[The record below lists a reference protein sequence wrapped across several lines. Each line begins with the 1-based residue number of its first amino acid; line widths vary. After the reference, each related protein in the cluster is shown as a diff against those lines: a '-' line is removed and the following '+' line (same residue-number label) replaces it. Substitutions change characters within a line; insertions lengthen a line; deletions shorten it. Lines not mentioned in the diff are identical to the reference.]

1 MSAHDDPSDSVPMLP
16 PGGVVDEV
24 GEETMESVDAGL
36 LGSSGVVAPGSDMG
50 STSSASRFD
59 RTEPVEAE
67 FVSDSDTNLDDT
79 QASALDPAIEETVNF
94 GSDTLAAMKAAATR
108 KLGDFE
114 LERKIGQGGMG
125 EVWLARQVSLDRPV
139 AVKVLPRSLATQE
152 NFIERFQREAKA
164 AASLVHPS
172 VIQIYA
178 YGIDEGTPYF
188 AMEYV
193 EGEDLQQ
200 RIRRERLLDWDEIVG
215 ILMAVTSALEVAH
228 EKGIVH
234 RDIKPSNIMI
244 DKKGI
249 VKVMDFGLAKA
260 TSGGPEAKSLTNAGL
275 IMGTPNYL
283 APEQGRGDPLDGR
296 SDLYSLGIVFY
307 ELLTGQL
314 PFKADSPAGLIFKHV
329 YEPPPPP
336 LELRPEI
343 PPFLVEITLKLLEKD
358 PDDRYRNAQEFHDD
372 LKSFYDNYDHYL
384 EGGAALPP
392 ERSKARSSTSG
403 VVAALPGRRPSPSSR
418 RNAITE
424 PVTKPIELTD
434 VDDEPPPLDGE
445 TVLEAPESTEPAAA
459 DVQTKIAP
467 KKRRKAPPPP
477 KKKSKV
483 PLLLLVLLLG
493 LAGGVGY
500 AWTQHNAESRRFLT
514 KLGLLKAGDG
524 PGPGA
529 SPSPLSSSVAVTTT
543 PAQPSPSPG
552 SIPQANEVNY
562 SYEGEWPEGIEIRLA
577 RAKHDPI
584 VLQRGSTG
592 RYVLGDDYRITFAR
606 KGYQPISFPVSLTR
620 RADEQNRGQLLDA
633 EQRDVSKTD
642 LTWKPS
648 VELQTA
654 YAEGSAAL
662 QAMPPRLDEAEK
674 HLRAAAS
681 LDPGYRPPSESP
693 GQVNRTVA
701 ELQKALET
709 RREEFARADER
720 LAQQV
725 ESAKAQA
732 ADLRWRVAIGLLE
745 KWPKPEELPSEAKAL
760 LVQWKAKID
769 QGEEILTGVRTAIAR
784 GDHDAAAKGLGRIE
798 TVDRGNPDTK
808 GLGGRLQLAKT
819 SRASALSTKGELD
832 AQLQRVMSYVSNFGS
847 KDAKLLARKKSLE
860 DAVGAAR
867 KLEAAYHAVKELAK
881 AEKWAKV
888 RAQATRLL
896 RDNPDHRGLQ
906 TLKNEA
912 AGALARA
919 KVTATVKSLDEAL
932 MKGDAEAA
940 IRLFDASHKEVY
952 EAERAALRRMADVG
966 TFVESTHALDSKI
979 QFEGEFA
986 TVKSVWRFRLKLLDQ
1001 PPRSFRAIH
1010 VISLRREGKDGWL
1023 IYELQVEGEI
1033 HDQ

>member
-1 MSAHDDPSDSVPMLP
+1 M
-16 PGGVVDEV
+16 DEV
-24 GEETMESVDAGL
+24 GEETMESVNAGL
-36 LGSSGVVAPGSDMG
+36 LGSSGPVGTGSDTG
-50 STSSASRFD
+50 STSDTGSASRFD

-67 FVSDSDTNLDDT
+67 FVSDSNLDDT
-79 QASALDPAIEETVNF
+79 QASALDPASQDTVNF

-200 RIRRERLLDWDEIVG
+200 RIRRERLLDWDEIVA

-260 TSGGPEAKSLTNAGL
+260 TRDGPEAKSLTNAGL

-329 YEPPPPP
+329 YEPPPAP

-343 PPFLVEITLKLLEKD
+343 PPFLVEIVLKLLEKD
-358 PDDRYRNAQEFHDD
+358 PDDRYRNAKEFHDD

-384 EGGAALPP
+384 EGGEALPP
-392 ERSKARSSTSG
+392 SREHSSASG

-424 PVTKPIELTD
+424 PVTKPIELAD
-434 VDDEPPPLDGE
+434 FRDEPEPDNEE
-445 TVLEAPESTEPAAA
+445 TILEAPTALGERPE
-459 DVQTKIAP
+459 DVQTKVAP
-467 KKRRKAPPPP
+467 KKRKPAPPPP

-483 PLLLLVLLLG
+483 PLVLFVLLL
-493 LAGGVGY
+493 LLAAGGGY
-500 AWTQHNAESRRFLT
+500 AWTQHNEESRRFLS
-514 KLGLLKAGDG
+514 KLGLLEPGEG

-529 SPSPLSSSVAVTTT
+529 SPSPLGSSVAVTASPRT
-543 PAQPSPSPG
+543 SPSIG

-562 SYEGEWPEGIEIRLA
+562 SYEGEWPAGIEVRLA

-592 RYVLGDDYRITFAR
+592 RYALGDDYRVTFAR
-606 KGYQPISFPVSLTR
+606 KGYQPISFPVRLTR
-620 RADEQNRGQLLDA
+620 RAKEQNRGQLLDG
-633 EQRDVSKTD
+633 EGRDVSKAQ

-662 QAMPPRLDEAEK
+662 QAMPPRLEEAETA
-674 HLRAAAS
+674 LRLAAS

-693 GQVNRTVA
+693 GQVNQTVA

-720 LAQQV
+720 LAQQI

-732 ADLRWRVAIGLLE
+732 ADLRWQVAIDLLE
-745 KWPKPEELPSEAKAL
+745 KWPNQDELPREAKAL
-760 LVQWKAKID
+760 LAQWKTKIE
-769 QGEEILTGVRTAIAR
+769 QGTEILAGVQTAIAR
-784 GDHDAAAKGLGRIE
+784 GDHAAAAEGLKRIE
-798 TVDRGNPDTK
+798 SVDRGNGETK
-808 GLGGRLQLAKT
+808 TLRERLEHAKT
-819 SRASALSTKGELD
+819 SRSGALDASGELD
-832 AQLQRVMSYVSNFGS
+832 AQLQRVMSYVSNFGP
-847 KDAKLLARKKSLE
+847 KDTEVLARQKTLE
-860 DAVGAAR
+860 DDVSAASR
-867 KLEAAYHAVKELAK
+867 LEAAYQAVKELAK
-881 AEKWAKV
+881 SGKWDKV
-888 RAQATRLL
+888 RAQAGLLL
-896 RDNPDHRGLQ
+896 RKNPSHEGLQ
-906 TLKNEA
+906 SLQREA
-912 AGALARA
+912 TGALARA
-919 KVTATVKSLDEAL
+919 KVIAVIKALDAAL
-932 MKGDAEAA
+932 VKGDAEAA
-940 IRLFDASHKEVY
+940 IRLLDPKSEVY
-952 EAERAALRRMADVG
+952 AAEVAALRRMTRVG
-966 TFVESTHALDSKI
+966 VFLESTHELDKKI
-979 QFEGEFA
+979 QLDGEYA
-986 TVKSVWRFRLKLLDQ
+986 MVKSVWRFRLRLLDQ
-1001 PPRSFRAIH
+1001 PPKSFRAIH
-1010 VISLRREGKDGWL
+1010 LLSLRREGKDGWL
-1023 IYELQVEGEI
+1023 ISEFQVEGDI

>member
-1 MSAHDDPSDSVPMLP
+1 M
-16 PGGVVDEV
+16 DEV
-24 GEETMESVDAGL
+24 GEETMESVNAGL
-36 LGSSGVVAPGSDMG
+36 LGSSGPVGSGPSDSGSDTG
-50 STSSASRFD
+50 SASRFD

-67 FVSDSDTNLDDT
+67 FVSDSNLDDT
-79 QASALDPAIEETVNF
+79 QASALDPATEDTVNF
-94 GSDTLAAMKAAATR
+94 GSETLAAMKAAATR

-200 RIRRERLLDWDEIVG
+200 RIRRERLLDWDEIVA

-260 TSGGPEAKSLTNAGL
+260 TRDGPEAKSLTNAGL

-296 SDLYSLGIVFY
+296 SDLYSLGVVFY
-307 ELLTGQL
+307 ELLLGQL

-343 PPFLVEITLKLLEKD
+343 PPFLVEIVLKLLEKD
-358 PDDRYRNAQEFHDD
+358 PDDRYRNAKEFHDD

-392 ERSKARSSTSG
+392 SREHSSASG

-424 PVTKPIELTD
+424 PVTKPIALAEFEN
-434 VDDEPPPLDGE
+434 EPPPSNEE
-445 TVLEAPESTEPAAA
+445 TILEAPSAISERAE

-467 KKRRKAPPPP
+467 QKRKPAPPP
-477 KKKSKV
+477 KKKSKAPFV
-483 PLLLLVLLLG
+483 LFLLLLVVA
-493 LAGGVGY
+493 AGGGY
-500 AWTQHNAESRRFLT
+500 AWTQHNEESRRFLT
-514 KLGLLKAGDG
+514 KLGLLAPGEG
-524 PGPGA
+524 PGPSPGT
-529 SPSPLSSSVAVTTT
+529 SPSSLGSSVAVTAS
-543 PAQPSPSPG
+543 PRPSPSL

-562 SYEGEWPEGIEIRLA
+562 SYEGEWPKGIRIRLA
-577 RAKHDPI
+577 RAKHEFS
-584 VLQRGSTG
+584 LEQGKTG
-592 RYVLGDDYRITFAR
+592 RYVLSDDYRITFER
-606 KGYQPISFPVSLTR
+606 QGYQPISLPVRMTR
-620 RADEQNRGQLLDA
+620 RADEQNRGQLLDTDGN
-633 EQRDVSKTD
+633 DVSKAD
-642 LTWKPS
+642 MSWKAS
-648 VELQTA
+648 SELQAA
-654 YAEGSAAL
+654 YDEGSAAL
-662 QAMPPRLDEAEK
+662 EAMPPRLDEAEK
-674 HLRAAAS
+674 ALARAAS
-681 LDPGYRPPSESP
+681 LDPGYRPPSESS
-693 GQVNRTVA
+693 GRVNRTVA

-720 LAQQV
+720 LAQQI

-732 ADLRWRVAIGLLE
+732 ADLQWQVAIDLLK
-745 KWPKPEELPSEAKAL
+745 KWPEQDELPSEAKAL
-760 LVQWKAKID
+760 LVQWQAKIE
-769 QGEEILTGVRTAIAR
+769 QGEEILAGVQTAIAR
-784 GDHDAAAKGLGRIE
+784 GDHEAAAEGLDRIE
-798 TVDRGNPDTK
+798 KVDRGSGETK
-808 GLGGRLQLAKT
+808 TLRERLDHAKT
-819 SRASALSTKGELD
+819 ARSGALDASGELD
-832 AQLQRVMSYVSNFGS
+832 AQLQRVMSYVSNFGP
-847 KDAKLLARKKSLE
+847 KDTELLTRKKTLE
-860 DAVGAAR
+860 DEVGAAR
-867 KLEAAYHAVKELAK
+867 QLEAAYQAVKELAK
-881 AEKWAKV
+881 SEKWDKV
-888 RAQATRLL
+888 RAQAVLLL
-896 RDNPDHRGLQ
+896 RDNPSHKGLQ
-906 TLKNEA
+906 SLKREA
-912 AGALARA
+912 SAALARS
-919 KVTATVKSLDEAL
+919 KVEAL
-932 MKGDAEAA
+932 IKDLDAALAKGDAEAA
-940 IRLFDASHKEVY
+940 VRLLDAENKQVY
-952 EAERAALRRMADVG
+952 ATETAALRRMTQVG
-966 TFVESTHALDSKI
+966 TFLESTHELDSKI
-979 QFEGEFA
+979 QFEGDFA
-986 TVKSVWRFRLKLLDQ
+986 IVKSVWRFRLELLGQ
-1001 PPRSFRAIH
+1001 PPKSFRAIH
-1010 VISLRREGKDGWL
+1010 VLTLSREGKDGWL
-1023 IYELQVEGEI
+1023 IFELQVEGDI
-1033 HDQ
+1033 HVQ